1 MNASGFKINNTEC
14 EKILGIK
21 VDCGLKFENYLDGV
35 IKKASTKINTLSRL
49 TRFLNLSTKKM
60 LMNFFFTFLSNSLDV
75 SYSHDKQSDKPLTW
89 KMFTRNI

>member
-1 MNASGFKINNTEC
+1 MNASGFKTNNTEC

-35 IKKASTKINTLSRL
+35 IKKTSTKINTLSRV

-75 SYSHDKQSDKPLTW
+75 SYSHDKQSDKPLT
-89 KMFTRNI
+89 